1 MNMSKKLVSAAVAAS
16 IAGAVG
22 LAYAQSNAQNI
33 NVKPKNNLTQ
43 TQSDAAL
50 PCQPT
55 PFNPHLPADAGKRG
69 NATTSNSADCATPVA
84 TSAVP
89 VRTEIRTATP
99 VIVQTDAT
107 LPNQPAPFSDNTV
120 VRTTAEPTPVY
131 TAPAND
137 MSAMSNERMPRDD
150 RN

>member
-1 MNMSKKLVSAAVAAS
+1 MNVSKSLISAAVAIS
-16 IAGAVG
+16 VAGAVG
-22 LAYAQSNAQNI
+22 FAHAQTNQQNI

-55 PFNPHLPADAGKRG
+55 PFNPHLPVDAGKRG
-69 NATTSNSADCATPVA
+69 NTTSNNSTDCATPVA
-84 TSAVP
+84 TTGVP
-89 VRTEIRTATP
+89 VRTEYRTVTP
-99 VIVQTDAT
+99 VVVQTDAT
-107 LPNQPAPFSDNTV
+107 MPNQPAPFSGNTV

-131 TAPAND
+131 TAPMND
-137 MSAMSNERMPRDD
+137 TSTMSSERMPRED

>member
-1 MNMSKKLVSAAVAAS
+1 MNISKKLVSAAVAAS

-22 LAYAQSNAQNI
+22 FAYAQSNAQNI

-55 PFNPHLPADAGKRG
+55 PFNPHLPKDAGKRG
-69 NATTSNSADCATPVA
+69 NATTSNSADCVTPV
-84 TSAVP
+84 TTTVQTE
-89 VRTEIRTATP
+89 VRTAP
-99 VIVQTDAT
+99 VVVQTEAT
-107 LPNQPAPFSDNTV
+107 LPNQPAPFSGNTV